1 MPTCLNVY
9 KRSFNLKNCI
19 CAVDFSRHNVPQMGH
34 NRKENT
40 QTLMQMQIQIRL
52 QIECTTDDDVE
63 RDSERGGEME
73 EEWLLWVGRAY
84 SGPTLMCFWW
94 RPKVLP
100 AYNLSPSLKHTDTN
114 TPLHTNSPTRPT
126 VCLATF
132 VDAVVVSIPSMG
144 ERECTMLYMLCW
156 QRELE
161 FQKKGCVWFIKKHAS
176 SQKK

>member
-1 MPTCLNVY
+1 MPTCLNVS
-9 KRSFNLKNCI
+9 KRSFNHQNCI

-63 RDSERGGEME
+63 RDRERGGER
-73 EEWLLWVGRAY
+73 WRKCGCCGWGGRTVDRHSCAFDDDPKCCRHAI
-84 SGPTLMCFWW
+84 S
-94 RPKVLP
+94 RPRW
-100 AYNLSPSLKHTDTN
+100 NTQTH

-144 ERECTMLYMLCW
+144 EKECTMLYMLCW

-161 FQKKGCVWFIKKHAS
+161 FQKKVWFIKKHAS